1 MEPTSDV
8 IICQPY
14 ACRGQMSKWGAHV
27 RSAVRRRGRTR
38 GVPPIAPPG
47 TSVKAGLPFTF
58 PWKWLAQ
65 LAGVAGLYFALSR
78 FWDIAAG
85 GGGGGAGGWGPP
97 RPGGGR
103 PLLGGGL
110 PPPPAGPR

>member
-8 IICQPY
+8 IIYQPY

-58 PWKWLAQ
+58 PWKWLAPP
-65 LAGVAGLYFALSR
+65 AGVAGLYFAPVPLL
-78 FWDIAAG
+78 DNPAGAG
-85 GGGGGAGGWGPP
+85 GGGRAGVA
-97 RPGGGR
+97 
-103 PLLGGGL
+103 
-110 PPPPAGPR
+110 PPPPGRPRPL

>member
-8 IICQPY
+8 IIYQPY

-58 PWKWLAQ
+58 PWKWLWP
-65 LAGVAGLYFALSR
+65 LPRVGGLVFAPAP
-78 FWDIAAG
+78 FWDNAAG
-85 GGGGGAGGWGPP
+85 RGGGGAGGVA
-97 RPGGGR
+97 
-103 PLLGGGL
+103 
-110 PPPPAGPR
+110 PPPVRAARPSVGRGCA